1 MTPSPEP
8 RAESPVFALHGWA
21 LNAAVFA
28 PLLDWV
34 AGHWLVTP
42 DLPGHGRRH
51 AEVLGRDPATLAARL
66 LEEAPGEAV
75 WLGWSLGGLIAQ
87 AAAFAAPER
96 VSALVLVATTASFT
110 ERPGWPQGMP
120 RDRLEAMAADLE
132 RDPET
137 TVNDFLTMQVSP
149 SVAGRAALRGLRK
162 ALVERGQASDEALAD
177 GLALLETMDYRA
189 QLARFDK
196 PVLVIAGGRDRLVRP
211 EAARALAAGFPDS
224 NLVMIE
230 QAGHAPFLSH
240 PEACRAALHNF
251 LDTLQKTVDDEFG

>member
-1 MTPSPEP
+1 MISTLES
-8 RAESPVFALHGWA
+8 RAASPVFALHGWA

-34 AGHWLVTP
+34 GGHWLMTP

-51 AEVLGRDPATLAARL
+51 AEVLGRDPAALAARL
-66 LEEAPGEAV
+66 LEEAPDEAV
-75 WLGWSLGGLIAQ
+75 WLGWSLGGLVAQ

-96 VSALVLVATTASFT
+96 ISALILVATTASFI
-110 ERPGWPQGMP
+110 ERPGWPEGMP
-120 RDRLEAMAADLE
+120 RDRLETMATDLE

-137 TVNDFLTMQVSP
+137 TVNDFLTMQVHP
-149 SVAGRAALRGLRK
+149 SAAGRAALRGLRK
-162 ALVERGQASDEALAD
+162 ALAERGQASDEALAD

-224 NLVMIE
+224 SLVMIE

-240 PEACRAALHNF
+240 PEECRTVLHNF
-251 LDTLQKTVDDEFG
+251 LKTVDDGFG